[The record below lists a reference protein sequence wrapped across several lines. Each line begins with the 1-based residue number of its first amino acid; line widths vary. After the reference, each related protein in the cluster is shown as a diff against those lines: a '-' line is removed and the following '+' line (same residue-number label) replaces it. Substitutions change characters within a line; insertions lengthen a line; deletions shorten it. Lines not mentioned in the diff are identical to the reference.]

1 MFQNLIND
9 LGNEYDSF
17 KKSFKTGKLVDA
29 FEELQKIE
37 GNKSD
42 LLKAFVLVLLK
53 KTKRALDYLKE
64 IDLNEQKLI
73 GEDIYY
79 ELLGFCYNEEKNKLE
94 ATKYYLKALEVNSK
108 NFYARYNL
116 TNIYLEKKDY
126 KNAYNNLL
134 ILAELEPENNTIKS
148 NLESVKKHIWGH

>member
-1 MFQNLIND
+1 MFQHLMSNL
-9 LGNEYDSF
+9 GTEYESF

-29 FEELQKIE
+29 FEELEKIKGIE
-37 GNKSD
+37 SE

-53 KTKRALDYLKE
+53 KTKRALEYLQK
-64 IDLNEQKLI
+64 IDVEKQNFIEK
-73 GEDIYY
+73 DVYY

-94 ATKYYLKALEVNSK
+94 ATKFYIKALEANPKNS
-108 NFYARYNL
+108 YARYNL

-134 ILAELEPENNTIKS
+134 ILQEEEPENDSIKH
-148 NLESVKKHIWGH
+148 NLEKVKKHI

>member
-9 LGNEYDSF
+9 LGNEYEPFKRSF
-17 KKSFKTGKLVDA
+17 RTGKLVDA
-29 FEELQKIE
+29 FEELQKID

-53 KTKRALDYLKE
+53 KTKRALEYLEKVDIKNQNFVE
-64 IDLNEQKLI
+64 
-73 GEDIYY
+73 EDIYY

-94 ATKYYLKALEVNSK
+94 ATKFYIKALEVNSK

-116 TNIYLEKKDY
+116 ANIYLEKKDY

-134 ILAELEPENNTIKS
+134 LLAEVEPENTTIQN
-148 NLESVKKHIWGH
+148 NLEKIKKHI

>member
-9 LGNEYDSF
+9 LGNEYEPFKRSF
-17 KKSFKTGKLVDA
+17 RTGKLVDA
-29 FEELQKIE
+29 FEELQKID

-53 KTKRALDYLKE
+53 KTKRALEYLEKVDIKNQNFVE
-64 IDLNEQKLI
+64 
-73 GEDIYY
+73 EDIYY

-94 ATKYYLKALEVNSK
+94 ATKFYIKALEVNSK

-116 TNIYLEKKDY
+116 ANIYLEKKDY

-134 ILAELEPENNTIKS
+134 LLAEVEPENTTIQN
-148 NLESVKKHIWGH
+148 NLEKIKKHIWGQ

>member
-17 KKSFKTGKLVDA
+17 KRSFRTGKLVDA
-29 FEELQKIE
+29 FEELQKID

-53 KTKRALDYLKE
+53 KTKRALEYLEKVDIKNQNFLE
-64 IDLNEQKLI
+64 
-73 GEDIYY
+73 EDVYY

-94 ATKYYLKALEVNSK
+94 ATKFYIKALEVNAK

-134 ILAELEPENNTIKS
+134 ILSEAEPQNNTIKN
-148 NLESVKKHIWGH
+148 NLEKIKKHI